1 MTDRSGHFSIKN
13 IIPGEYRVLAFEG
26 VDRNSLTDPDFL
38 QQFADSGESVRFAD
52 GATLSVNLDATPA
65 DETGR

>member
-1 MTDRSGHFSIKN
+1 
-13 IIPGEYRVLAFEG
+13 
-26 VDRNSLTDPDFL
+26 LTDPDFL
-38 QQFADSGESVRFAD
+38 QQFADSGEAVRIAD